1 MKIRTDFVTNSSSSS
16 FVVFGIDAD
25 DLKLEISEEELEEKY
40 DGSMNE
46 FLYEKAEGTNL
57 QAGSAYCEADSYS
70 VGLNPATLLRKFGDR
85 KISEIPQIVAEEIE
99 KAFGVKI
106 DPKTVGYIEEASYNG

>member
-16 FVVFGIDAD
+16 FVVFGVGTDI
-25 DLKLEISEEELEEKY
+25 LKLNITDEELEEKY

-46 FLYEKAEGTNL
+46 YLYEKAEGTSL
-57 QAGSAYCEADSYS
+57 KAGSAYYDSDEHS
-70 VGLNPATLLRKFGDR
+70 VGLSPETLLKKFGDR

-106 DPKTVGYIEEASYNG
+106 DPKKVGYIEEASYNG